1 MQSYRGLSQTKTSP
15 MERDPHYENTKET
28 SLLVPEHLHLRQRRK
43 SASIQHQA
51 PSIYPDT
58 DDVSGSSAANALF
71 PDESDPV
78 SAKATQG
85 HFESTPPY
93 LHIFASTSADEPFQ
107 QARRAILSR
116 RASTPS
122 LYASSPAPQSPRTIE
137 YVDSTSLS
145 TKRSWSRSS
154 LGVNRYII
162 RLDHLVP
169 PLAAV
174 RPVHTGYTAVAC
186 LGRSQ
191 FDSLRPF
198 TSVPHQRPHLTSWTQ
213 RIALDY

>member
-1 MQSYRGLSQTKTSP
+1 M
-15 MERDPHYENTKET
+15 T
-28 SLLVPEHLHLRQRRK
+28 SLAPPPPTPCFQTNTNPSAQRQAR
-43 SASIQHQA
+43 
-51 PSIYPDT
+51 
-58 DDVSGSSAANALF
+58 
-71 PDESDPV
+71 
-78 SAKATQG
+78 G

-107 QARRAILSR
+107 LARRAILSR

-186 LGRSQ
+186 LGGSQ
-191 FDSLRPF
+191 SDSLRPF
-198 TSVPHQRPHLTSWTQ
+198 TSAPHQRPHWTSWTQ